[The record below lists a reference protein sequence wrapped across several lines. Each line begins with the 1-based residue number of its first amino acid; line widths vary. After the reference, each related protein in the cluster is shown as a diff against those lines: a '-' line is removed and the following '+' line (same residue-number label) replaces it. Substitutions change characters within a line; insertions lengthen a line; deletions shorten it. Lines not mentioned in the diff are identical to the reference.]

1 MYFSLSKRFVLFVS
15 KANLFFHGSINIKS
29 FSSLWMKKQI
39 KEVAN
44 CGIPDNKSLIKIT
57 RKTFRIVNLDRRS
70 IEVLWHRLLLCRHRT
85 GNCLWNSILQYFQK
99 KRNCQ
104 KQQNWQKTEKTK
116 FCLQYSGKRYRIIKV
131 MKKGSPY
138 LYIRRTFYIQTP
150 FIRQSTLTCRF
161 HLSLHNSAFPAST
174 WRHCLSKS
182 LSYHRFTSTR
192 FHIQAFS
199 NFGVEFFY

>member
-1 MYFSLSKRFVLFVS
+1 MYFFLFLRFVLFVS
-15 KANLFFHGSINIKS
+15 KANLFFHRSINIKS
-29 FSSLWMKKQI
+29 FSLLWMKKQI

-44 CGIPDNKSLIKIT
+44 CGIPDNKSLIKNT

-138 LYIRRTFYIQTP
+138 LQIRRTFW
-150 FIRQSTLTCRF
+150 IRKNTYVCIFMLCSRKQQNTAQNRREAEKWSTIN
-161 HLSLHNSAFPAST
+161 LSGRRWSSQRKPPIHWWPDTGFPVPT
-174 WRHCLSKS
+174 
-182 LSYHRFTSTR
+182 
-192 FHIQAFS
+192 
-199 NFGVEFFY
+199 